1 MADSFIIGT
10 RKHEQLVRQLPCA
23 VSRRTP
29 VTIHHTHGGSVK
41 DRGWHVG
48 VAQRQNPFLVIPLHF
63 DFHVGDYGIDAGVGV
78 QSWEAE
84 WGTQISMLEWVD
96 EQMKE
101 LFNYPASIFELA
113 RAYQDS
119 GLLQPRGADFDAQ
132 E

>member
-1 MADSFIIGT
+1 M
-10 RKHEQLVRQLPCA
+10 
-23 VSRRTP
+23 
-29 VTIHHTHGGSVK
+29 K